1 MANRKFMLILF
12 EHKSTWHEFLPST
25 TIRFS
30 PSLSLSLSFST
41 DTYGQSKENPWFY
54 CWITAALFSSCYAY
68 IWDIKMDWGLFD
80 AKAGENRFLRE
91 EIVYSSTVSLSLSL
105 ASSMDSFMVSSNGGN
120 KYLSKWTARKTIFQ
134 RIHYISSYF
143 LLCFSCSGSITLA

>member
-12 EHKSTWHEFLPST
+12 EHKSTWHEFFFAFYNHTFFP
-25 TIRFS
+25 
-30 PSLSLSLSFST
+30 LSFST
-41 DTYGQSKENPWFY
+41 ETYGQSKENPWFY

-91 EIVYSSTVSLSLSL
+91 EIVYSSTVSLSL
-105 ASSMDSFMVSSNGGN
+105 ASSMDSFMLSSNGGN
-120 KYLSKWTARKTIFQ
+120 KYLSK
-134 RIHYISSYF
+134 
-143 LLCFSCSGSITLA
+143 